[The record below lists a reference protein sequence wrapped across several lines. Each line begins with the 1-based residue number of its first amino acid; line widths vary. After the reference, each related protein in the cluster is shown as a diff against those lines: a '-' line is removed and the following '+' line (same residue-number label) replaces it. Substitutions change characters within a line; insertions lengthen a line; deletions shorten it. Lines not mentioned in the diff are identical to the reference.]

1 MFPCCHRNVLLAPN
15 ILRVGTDEK
24 VFVEAQDY
32 SGNDLQVRISIK
44 NYPQKRTE
52 LTSASTTLTAANNF
66 QSLVN
71 IKIPDNKGFFSN
83 DPLEKQ
89 YVYLQAQFPTS
100 LLEKVVL
107 VSFQSGYIFV
117 QTDKSIYTPE
127 TTVLYRIFLL
137 TPDLKPIDYPGGI
150 NVDIINPH
158 GLKIKG
164 EAIYPTEATIRG
176 EYRIPELAKF
186 GIWSIVVQYK
196 NTPQKNFTAQF
207 EVKEY
212 VLPSFKVALIPS
224 KPFFYMDDEVL
235 EVEITA
241 KYLFGK
247 NVDGVAFVV
256 FEVRKDDRR
265 IDLPRSLSRTLITN
279 GVGRAVLTR
288 SKIQQSINNIADL
301 VGGSLFISA
310 SVLTQTGSEM
320 VKAEKGGIQIV
331 KSPYTIEF
339 KRTPKYFHPGM
350 PLDVT
355 VYATNPDQSPAEN
368 VGVVIRAGQEGEVR
382 ALTRRN
388 GFAKVTVNTNERW
401 SSLEITAK
409 TEVPDISAE
418 RQAENKMIAEAYA
431 TKGGSRNYLHISADS
446 AELAIN
452 DETKFQLI
460 VQSSVQDQDLTYLIF
475 SKGQIVK
482 AERLKRK
489 ELISLSERITK
500 DLVPSFRLVAYY
512 HIGSEIVS
520 DSIWVAIKDTCLGTL
535 KLDVK
540 QSLSGQIL
548 FNPGEE
554 FDLVVTG
561 DPSAKVG
568 LVALDMGVLALN
580 KNRLTQSKIWNLIEN
595 YYTGCTAGSG
605 KDSMGVFYDAG
616 LLFQS
621 DKAGGTKERTGQK
634 VSQTIE
640 QVISGDFMGR
650 LIRKPIGSGDQLMI
664 SMTLSLTATHY
675 LDTTNQW
682 EAVGLDRR
690 NEAIQHITTGYA
702 EELNFRKEDG
712 SYAPFLSRPSST
724 WLTAYVVKVF
734 AMASDYISI
743 DKNVLCSAIKW
754 LILNAQMADGTFK
767 KSSKVIYSQM
777 VGDVRGID
785 SDASLTAFVLIALQE
800 ETISVLHQLK
810 YVNLCHNVPGSSN
823 KALDYLE
830 RRLPSLTNPY
840 AIAMTSYALANAGK
854 FNKDHLLQASSEDGS
869 NWQVPG
875 GQFFSVEATA
885 YALLALVKAK
895 EFDAAGKVVR
905 WLNRQSINYGS
916 YGTTQAT
923 IIVFQAMAE
932 YYKKV
937 RVQEDLYLEV
947 ELRVRERSHPIKWI
961 FNSESAH
968 MTSSDKVQLQ
978 QEFNVTAKGTGA
990 GVLKVMNIY
999 YAKPIEKKIE
1009 CKSYT
1014 VSVELKKEA
1023 KSITLCSRQNC
1034 FQSAQDKLVDMLQ
1047 PAAVSVYEY
1056 YSPEERC
1063 VKFYHPTKK
1072 EVALS
1077 RLCSNQEGLCECA
1090 EENCSIQKKLN
1101 IEQNERELRA
1111 CEAGTDY
1118 VYKVKVVETNLNPNT
1133 DFYEMEIEQILREGI
1148 DRVNPGNQRT
1158 FMGLA
1163 KCRSAFNFVKGKSY
1177 LLMGQRSNLLWK
1189 DKRNVLLAPNILH
1202 MGTVEKVFVEA
1213 QDYSGNDLQVNIS
1226 IKDYPQKRTELTS
1239 ASTTLTAANNFQSL
1253 VNIKIPDNK
1262 GFFSDD
1268 PLEKQ
1273 YVYLQAQFPS
1283 SLLEKVVLVSFQ
1295 SGYIFVQTDKSI
1307 YKPETTVLYRIFL
1320 LTPDLKPTDSHRGI
1334 DVDVINP
1341 HGLTIKRENM
1351 YPRNGIIKGEYRIP
1365 ELAKFGIWSIVVQY
1379 KNTPQKNFTAQFEVK
1394 EYVLP
1399 NFEVALNPSKP
1410 FFYMDDEKLEVEIT
1424 AKYLFGKNVEGVAF
1438 VVFEVRRDDRRIALP
1453 RSLSRTPITNGV
1465 GRVVLTRS
1473 MIQQSITNIAD
1484 LVGGSLFISASVLTQ
1499 TGSEMVKAEK
1509 EDIQIV
1515 KSPYTIEFKKTPKYF
1530 HPGMPFD
1537 VTVYATNPDQSPAE
1551 NVGVVIRAGQEGE
1564 VRALTRRNGFAIV
1577 TVNTNERWSS
1587 LEITAKTD
1595 VPDISAE
1602 RQAENK
1608 MIAEAYATK
1617 GGSRNYLHISADS
1630 TELETNNETKFHL
1643 NVQSSVQEQDLT
1655 YLILSK
1661 GQIVKAERLKKKE
1674 QMILSERITK
1684 DLVPSFRLVAYYH
1697 IGSEIVSDSIRV
1709 EVKDRCMGTLKLNV
1723 KQMSKKVFQTGEN
1736 FNLVVTG
1743 DPGAKVGLV
1752 AVDKRVFLLNK
1763 NRLTQSKIWNLI
1775 EKYDTGCTP
1784 GSGKDSMGVFYDA
1797 GLLFQSDKAGG
1808 TKERTD
1814 IQCPTPQKR
1823 KRRELQITQTLV
1835 GKFAKDLK
1843 KCCEDGIRQTRL
1855 DYTCEQRSTF
1865 IMEDSECVKAF
1876 LDCCMEIRS
1885 HKDKQRPLVRLA
1897 RSDDDDDYDYDD
1909 DDFISFFTRTHF
1921 PESWLWE
1928 DISLPACPGNKPCTT
1943 TTLTMDTNYLQDSI
1957 TTWQILAISLSKTHG
1972 ICAADPYEITVVKDF
1987 FVDLKLPYSAVHN
2000 EQVEIKAIL
2009 YNLSNMLQ
2017 KVRLEFFETEQ
2028 ICSVANKKKKYRS
2041 IVNIDPNSSRSVPFL
2056 IIPMKIGDHHIE
2068 VKAASGSYHDG
2079 VRKTLKVM
2087 PEGMLTEILETN
2099 LKLNPSQFPGGIQTV
2114 QMKTDIPSGQ
2124 VPNTPA
2130 HSQIIVTGKK
2140 NEKNKHHYKLWKS
2153 TRLTAYVVK
2162 VFAMATD
2169 YISIDKNVLC
2179 SAIKWLILNAQ
2190 MPDGTFKERSPVVHS
2205 EMVGDVRGKDSDA
2218 SLTAFVLIALQ
2229 EGNHLCATYVSSIL
2243 ESSSKALNYLER
2255 RLLSLNNPY
2264 AIAMTSYALAKAG
2277 KFNKNHLLQAS
2288 SEDGSY
2294 WQVPGGQFFSVEA
2307 TAYALLALVK
2317 AKEFNA
2323 AGKAVRWLNRQSINY
2338 GGHGT
2343 TQATIMVFQAV
2354 AEYYKQVSHRKN
2366 VDLMVEVRVSERHRP
2381 VKWIFNSEN
2390 LQLTYTYKVQLQQ
2403 EFNVTAKGTGAGVF
2417 KVMTIYY
2424 ARPIEK
2430 KSNCKN
2436 YTVSLEMKRE
2446 AKTSYSNAEESYM
2459 FTINVLYNDPNG
2471 DAPMTILDIG
2481 LLTGFVVDKRDL
2493 TDLSSENDKYIQ
2505 KFEMNEELSERG
2517 SLIIYLDKVSHTVPD
2532 RIAFRMHKI
2541 NKVNMLQPAAVSVYE
2556 YYSPEERCVKFYHPT
2571 KNEGALSMLCSNREG
2586 LCECAE
2592 ENCSIQKK
2600 PKIKNND
2607 WELVDYVYK
2616 AKVVE
2621 MNLNPNTDFYE
2632 MEIEEILREGIDQ
2645 VKPGNRTS
2653 FMGRADCRSAF
2664 NFVKGKSYLL
2674 MGQRSNIL
2682 KEDSRFGT
2690 WSIAAQYKYN
2700 PQKNFTAEFE
2710 TKDYAFFYVEDET
2723 FEVEIIAKYL
2733 FGKNVD
2739 GVAFVVFGVRKDKLK
2754 IRLTGSLSREIITN
2768 GVGRAVLTKAKIQQ
2782 AIPNINDL
2790 EGGSLFISVSV
2801 LTQTGSEMVEAEKG
2815 GIQIVKSPYTIEFK
2829 KTPKYFHPGMSF
2841 DVAVYVTNPD
2851 QSPAED
2857 VDVVI
2862 KVDKDQREVK
2872 GRTKSNGMAKVIVNT
2887 QGGWKTV
2894 DITARTD
2901 VPGISAE
2908 RQAQNKMIAEAYT
2921 TKEYSGNYLHISADS
2936 AELQIN
2942 DETKFQ
2948 LNFKSSVQDQ
2958 DLTYLI
2964 LSKGQIVKAERYN
2977 RKGQSLISL
2986 SERITKDLVPSFRL
3000 VAYYHVG
3007 AEIVSDSIWV
3017 DVKDTCMGTL
3027 KLSVKDNP
3035 DGKIFE
3041 PGDEFKLVV
3050 TGDPSAKVGLVAV
3063 DKGVFVLNKNRLTQS
3078 KIWNLIEKYDTGC
3091 TAGSGKDSMGVFYD
3105 AGLLFQSDKAG
3116 GTKERTDNQC
3126 PTPPKRKRRAKTLA
3140 EITQTLDDD
3149 DDFISSDEIVTRT
3162 QFPESWLWEYIN
3174 LPACSG
3180 NQCTT
3185 TSITMETL
3193 FPEDS
3198 ITTWQLLAISLSKT
3212 HGICVADPFEITVA
3226 KEFFVDLKLP
3236 YSAVHN
3242 EQVEIKA
3249 ILYNFSKRR
3258 QMVRVE
3264 FFETDHICSTASKK
3278 KKYRTIVNVDPNSS
3292 RSVPFV
3298 IIPMKIGEHH
3308 IEVQAA
3314 SSSYHDGVRRTLKV
3328 VPEGVLTEQLEANM
3342 ELNPSQAPG
3351 GVQVVQLSSEVPSG
3365 QVPNTDAHT
3374 YITVVGQKVSQ
3385 AIKQAISGDFMG
3397 HLIVQPTGSGEQN
3410 MIYMTLPLIA
3420 THYLDTTEQW
3430 EGVGL
3435 GRRNEAIQHITTGY
3449 TRELTYRKP
3458 DGSYAAWLSRPSST
3472 WLTAYV
3478 AKVFAMASDLIHIEE
3493 NVICSAIK
3501 WLTLNVQMP
3510 DGTFIEKA
3518 PVVHSEMVGDVQG
3531 KDSSASLTAFVLIAL
3546 QESNHLCA
3554 ESVGHLLES
3563 SNKALDYL
3571 ESRLPSL
3578 TNPYAIAMTSY
3589 ALANAGKFNK
3599 DRLLQASS
3607 EGGSYWEVPGGQ
3619 FFSVEATAY
3628 ALLALVKAKEFD
3640 AAGKVVRWLNRQS
3653 IHYGGHGTTQATIMV
3668 FQAVAEYYKQVGHQ
3682 EKVDLMVEVSGVHR
3696 PIKWNLN
3703 NRNSHLTRSYEVQLK
3718 QKFKVTATGTGAA
3731 VLRVMTM
3738 YYDKSMKTKN
3748 ECKKYSLSVEMKR
3761 NAKVSYTDAEESY
3774 ELTIEVLYKDPNRDA
3789 TMTILDIGLLTGFV
3803 VDKSDR
3809 TDLSSGNDKYIQM
3822 TTELSERGSL
3832 IIYLDKVSHTV
3843 PEIIAF
3849 SVHKINKV
3857 DMLQPAAV
3865 SVYEHNSPGERCV
3878 KFYHP
3883 TKKEGALHKL
3893 CSNQGGL
3900 CECAEE
3906 KQYIKDSERELKA
3919 CDSDFSYVYKVKVV
3933 EMNLNPNTDFY
3944 IMEIEQIL
3952 REGIDRV
3959 EPGNQRTFMGHADCR
3974 SAFNFV
3980 KGKSYLLMGQ
3990 RSNLLKEDSRLLY
4003 ILGEKTWIEYWPTSV
4018 EGQTD
4023 EYKETHQGITALVNA
4038 LLIIGC
4044 VKT

>member
-1 MFPCCHRNVLLAPN
+1 MNWPSCLEGKRGLKDGNVLLAPN

-117 QTDKSIYTPE
+117 QTDKSIYKPE

-176 EYRIPELAKF
+176 EYRIPELAKNVLLAPNILHMGTVEKVF
-186 GIWSIVVQYK
+186 VEAQDYRGNDLQVNISIKDY
-196 NTPQKNFTAQF
+196 PQKRTELTSASTTLTAANNFQSLVNINAQF
-207 EVKEY
+207 PSSLLEKVVLVSFQSGYIFVQTDKSIYKPETT
-212 VLPSFKVALIPS
+212 VLPNFEVALNPS
-224 KPFFYMDDEVL
+224 KPFFYMDDEKL

-247 NVDGVAFVV
+247 NVEGVAFVV
-256 FEVRKDDRR
+256 FEVRRDDKR
-265 IDLPRSLSRTLITN
+265 IALPRSLSRTPITN
-279 GVGRAVLTR
+279 GVGRVVLTR
-288 SKIQQSINNIADL
+288 SMIQQSITNIADL

-320 VKAEKGGIQIV
+320 VKAEKEDIQIV

-339 KRTPKYFHPGM
+339 KKTPKYFHPGM
-350 PLDVT
+350 PFDVT

-621 DKAGGTKERTGQK
+621 DKAGGTKERTGICVADPYEIIVTKDFLVDLVLPSTAVRNEQVEIKAILYNFSNKQQKVRVDFFETEHICSAASKKKKYHTVVNVDAKSSRSVPFVIIPMRIGEHDIKVQAASTYYNDGVRKTLKVVPDGVLTKLLETNLELNPSQYPGQK

-640 QVISGDFMGR
+640 QVISGDFVGR

-777 VGDVRGID
+777 V
-785 SDASLTAFVLIALQE
+785 
-800 ETISVLHQLK
+800 
-810 YVNLCHNVPGSSN
+810 NVPGSSN

-830 RRLPSLTNPY
+830 RRLPSLNNPY

-854 FNKDHLLQASSEDGS
+854 FNKDRLLQASSEDGS

-1023 KSITLCSRQNC
+1023 KTSYNDAEESYMLTINVLYNNPNRDATMTILDIGLLTG
-1034 FQSAQDKLVDMLQ
+1034 FVVDKRDLTELSSGNDKYIQKFEMDKEL
-1047 PAAVSVYEY
+1047 SERGSLIIYLDK
-1056 YSPEERC
+1056 ERC

-1133 DFYEMEIEQILREGI
+1133 DFYEMEIEEILREGI

-1189 DKRNVLLAPNILH
+1189 DKSSGRSLNSGVERDYLRPSVESILQSSLISTYVAQEQKKAQARQQR
-1202 MGTVEKVFVEA
+1202 GSCDLEQPKV
-1213 QDYSGNDLQVNIS
+1213 
-1226 IKDYPQKRTELTS
+1226 TELR
-1239 ASTTLTAANNFQSL
+1239 L
-1253 VNIKIPDNK
+1253 K
-1262 GFFSDD
+1262 
-1268 PLEKQ
+1268 E
-1273 YVYLQAQFPS
+1273 QALRQR
-1283 SLLEKVVLVSFQ
+1283 EQ
-1295 SGYIFVQTDKSI
+1295 
-1307 YKPETTVLYRIFL
+1307 
-1320 LTPDLKPTDSHRGI
+1320 DLKE
-1334 DVDVINP
+1334 
-1341 HGLTIKRENM
+1341 REE
-1351 YPRNGIIKGEYRIP
+1351 R
-1365 ELAKFGIWSIVVQY
+1365 
-1379 KNTPQKNFTAQFEVK
+1379 
-1394 EYVLP
+1394 
-1399 NFEVALNPSKP
+1399 
-1410 FFYMDDEKLEVEIT
+1410 LE
-1424 AKYLFGKNVEGVAF
+1424 
-1438 VVFEVRRDDRRIALP
+1438 R
-1453 RSLSRTPITNGV
+1453 
-1465 GRVVLTRS
+1465 
-1473 MIQQSITNIAD
+1473 
-1484 LVGGSLFISASVLTQ
+1484 
-1499 TGSEMVKAEK
+1499 SEMVKAEK

-1537 VTVYATNPDQSPAE
+1537 VTSPAE

-1587 LEITAKTD
+1587 LEIT
-1595 VPDISAE
+1595 
-1602 RQAENK
+1602 
-1608 MIAEAYATK
+1608 
-1617 GGSRNYLHISADS
+1617 
-1630 TELETNNETKFHL
+1630 
-1643 NVQSSVQEQDLT
+1643 
-1655 YLILSK
+1655 ILSK

-1709 EVKDRCMGTLKLNV
+1709 ELKLNV

-1743 DPGAKVGLV
+1743 DPSAKVGLV

-1808 TKERTD
+1808 TKERT
-1814 IQCPTPQKR
+1814 
-1823 KRRELQITQTLV
+1823 V

-1876 LDCCMEIRS
+1876 LDCCTEIRS

-1897 RSDDDDDYDYDD
+1897 RSDDDDDDDYDD

-2130 HSQIIVTGKK
+2130 HSQIIVTGQQVSQTIEQVISGDFMGRLIIKPIGSGDQVMISMTLPLTATHYLDTTNQWEAVGLHK
-2140 NEKNKHHYKLWKS
+2140 RNEAIQHIKTGYLQELKFRKDDGSYASFLTRPSS
-2153 TRLTAYVVK
+2153 TWLTAYVVK

-2190 MPDGTFKERSPVVHS
+2190 MPDGTFKERSPVVHL

-2218 SLTAFVLIALQ
+2218 SLTAFVLIAVQ

-2277 KFNKNHLLQAS
+2277 KFNKDHLLQAS

-2354 AEYYKQVSHRKN
+2354 TEYYKQVSHRKN

-2592 ENCSIQKK
+2592 
-2600 PKIKNND
+2600 
-2607 WELVDYVYK
+2607 VYK

-2682 KEDSRFGT
+2682 KEDSSTNADIRRFGFKKMLQET
-2690 WSIAAQYKYN
+2690 PRITSQTHVMSNDSAADLPSFTQ
-2700 PQKNFTAEFE
+2700 NFTF
-2710 TKDYAFFYVEDET
+2710 VL
-2723 FEVEIIAKYL
+2723 L
-2733 FGKNVD
+2733 FGL
-2739 GVAFVVFGVRKDKLK
+2739 A
-2754 IRLTGSLSREIITN
+2754 IRDEI
-2768 GVGRAVLTKAKIQQ
+2768 A
-2782 AIPNINDL
+2782 D
-2790 EGGSLFISVSV
+2790 
-2801 LTQTGSEMVEAEKG
+2801 
-2815 GIQIVKSPYTIEFK
+2815 
-2829 KTPKYFHPGMSF
+2829 
-2841 DVAVYVTNPD
+2841 
-2851 QSPAED
+2851 SPAED

-2908 RQAQNKMIAEAYT
+2908 RQAQNKMIADAYT

-2958 DLTYLI
+2958 DLTYL
-2964 LSKGQIVKAERYN
+2964 
-2977 RKGQSLISL
+2977 
-2986 SERITKDLVPSFRL
+2986 
-3000 VAYYHVG
+3000 
-3007 AEIVSDSIWV
+3007 
-3017 DVKDTCMGTL
+3017 L

-3116 GTKERTDNQC
+3116 GTKERTD
-3126 PTPPKRKRRAKTLA
+3126 
-3140 EITQTLDDD
+3140 DD

-3212 HGICVADPFEITVA
+3212 HGICVTDPFEITVA

-3328 VPEGVLTEQLEANM
+3328 VSEGVLTEQLEANM
-3342 ELNPSQAPG
+3342 ELNPSQAP
-3351 GVQVVQLSSEVPSG
+3351 
-3365 QVPNTDAHT
+3365 
-3374 YITVVGQKVSQ
+3374 GQKVSQ

-3458 DGSYAAWLSRPSST
+3458 DGSYAAWLSRHSST

-3518 PVVHSEMVGDVQG
+3518 PVVQSEMV
-3531 KDSSASLTAFVLIAL
+3531 
-3546 QESNHLCA
+3546 
-3554 ESVGHLLES
+3554 HLLES

-3668 FQAVAEYYKQVGHQ
+3668 FQAVAEYYKQVG
-3682 EKVDLMVEVSGVHR
+3682 
-3696 PIKWNLN
+3696 
-3703 NRNSHLTRSYEVQLK
+3703 
-3718 QKFKVTATGTGAA
+3718 
-3731 VLRVMTM
+3731 
-3738 YYDKSMKTKN
+3738 
-3748 ECKKYSLSVEMKR
+3748 
-3761 NAKVSYTDAEESY
+3761 
-3774 ELTIEVLYKDPNRDA
+3774 
-3789 TMTILDIGLLTGFV
+3789 
-3803 VDKSDR
+3803 
-3809 TDLSSGNDKYIQM
+3809 
-3822 TTELSERGSL
+3822 
-3832 IIYLDKVSHTV
+3832 
-3843 PEIIAF
+3843 
-3849 SVHKINKV
+3849 IN
-3857 DMLQPAAV
+3857 
-3865 SVYEHNSPGERCV
+3865 
-3878 KFYHP
+3878 
-3883 TKKEGALHKL
+3883 
-3893 CSNQGGL
+3893 
-3900 CECAEE
+3900 
-3906 KQYIKDSERELKA
+3906 
-3919 CDSDFSYVYKVKVV
+3919 
-3933 EMNLNPNTDFY
+3933 
-3944 IMEIEQIL
+3944 
-3952 REGIDRV
+3952 
-3959 EPGNQRTFMGHADCR
+3959 
-3974 SAFNFV
+3974 
-3980 KGKSYLLMGQ
+3980 
-3990 RSNLLKEDSRLLY
+3990 
-4003 ILGEKTWIEYWPTSV
+4003 
-4018 EGQTD
+4018 
-4023 EYKETHQGITALVNA
+4023 
-4038 LLIIGC
+4038 
-4044 VKT
+4044 